1 MKVLELKTKEELN
14 KLYNQSALTVIGL
27 EVNNDMF
34 NQFTNWLIEKN
45 ALLSNKELIFYVIKG
60 QTMNKIYKLTGDNA
74 YPNDLNIVSVDSDSI
89 NTFKLILNR
98 FEIGAK
104 WFDDVV
110 DNNALRERK
119 QKSNTGRN
127 K

>member
-45 ALLSNKELIFYVIKG
+45 ALLDNKELVFYIIKG
-60 QTMNKIYKLTGDNA
+60 QTMNEIYQLTGDNA
-74 YPNDLNIVSVDSDSI
+74 YPNDLNIVSVDNDALNIS
-89 NTFKLILNR
+89 KLIIKR

-104 WFDDVV
+104 WFDDIV

-119 QKSNTGRN
+119 QKGL
-127 K
+127 